1 MIDLS
6 QYEDAASLNRW
17 FQSNYPMG
25 SLRIIENQ
33 HHLFEDEN
41 GQVIDEIF
49 VVMTGC
55 FRDIKDE
62 KPATTNF
69 ARGKQ
74 SEYPKHMQKF
84 FAEDVT
90 TSSYARS
97 IALLKAT
104 DKTASKES
112 MMRAKNWSIEPKAD
126 LDKELLQVNPVETLT
141 REVENLTDLRCDGG
155 ERMLYKAGISKTTNK
170 PFAGYVC
177 VCGQKCPPVWGTAK
191 SDGTFVFRESVN
203 G

>member
-141 REVENLTDLRCDGG
+141 REVENLRDLRCEGG
-155 ERMLYKAGISKTTNK
+155 ERMVYKAGISKTTNK

-191 SDGTFVFRESVN
+191 SDGTFVFKESVN

>member
-1 MIDLS
+1 MIDLT
-6 QYEDAASLNRW
+6 QYEDAATLNRW

-104 DKTASKES
+104 DKTATKES
-112 MMRAKNWSIEPKAD
+112 MVRAKSWSVEPKPE
-126 LDKELLQVNPVETLT
+126 LERELLQINPVETLT
-141 REVENLTDLRCDGG
+141 REVENLRELHCEGG
-155 ERMLYKAGISKTTNK
+155 VRMLYKAGISKTTNK

-177 VCGQKCPPVWGTAK
+177 VCGQKCQPVWGTAK
-191 SDGTFVFRESVN
+191 GDGTFVFKESIN

>member
-141 REVENLTDLRCDGG
+141 REVENLRDLRCEGG
-155 ERMLYKAGISKTTNK
+155 ERMVYKAGISKTTNK

-191 SDGTFVFRESVN
+191 SDGSFVFKESVN

>member
-191 SDGTFVFRESVN
+191 SDGSFVFKESIN

>member
-112 MMRAKNWSIEPKAD
+112 MMRAKNWSIESKAD

-141 REVENLTDLRCDGG
+141 REVENLRDLRCEGG
-155 ERMLYKAGISKTTNK
+155 ERMVYKAGISKTTNK

-191 SDGTFVFRESVN
+191 SDGSFVFKESIN

>member
-141 REVENLTDLRCDGG
+141 REVENLRDLRCEGG
-155 ERMLYKAGISKTTNK
+155 ERMVYKAGISKTTNK

-191 SDGTFVFRESVN
+191 SDGSFVFKESIN

>member
-1 MIDLS
+1 MC
-6 QYEDAASLNRW
+6 
-17 FQSNYPMG
+17 

-141 REVENLTDLRCDGG
+141 REVENLRDLRCEGG
-155 ERMLYKAGISKTTNK
+155 ERMVYKAGISKTTNK

-191 SDGTFVFRESVN
+191 SDGSFVFKESIN

>member
-1 MIDLS
+1 MIDLT

-141 REVENLTDLRCDGG
+141 REVENLRDLRCEGG
-155 ERMLYKAGISKTTNK
+155 ERMVYKAGISKTTNK

-191 SDGTFVFRESVN
+191 SDGTFVFKESVN

>member
-155 ERMLYKAGISKTTNK
+155 ERMVYKAGISKTTNK

-191 SDGTFVFRESVN
+191 SDGSFVFKESVN